1 MSDCDK
7 LEDAAIL
14 NLALV
19 VVNHATLSLT
29 KQSPV
34 NQMSTTQSIIAELE
48 DAIGNGPPEKRVET
62 LKRAADLFLREAERL
77 TESQIA
83 IFDNVLLHL
92 IKKIEAKAK
101 AELSR
106 RLAAVDKA
114 PIEVIRHLAQDD
126 DITVAEPVLAESTR
140 LTNDDLIAVA
150 KSKSQQHLLAITK
163 RSRLEE
169 SVTDVLTSRGNRE
182 VKYGLAGNNG
192 AQFSESGFAS
202 LVNSAEND
210 DDLTERIGLRVDLPP
225 RLLRRLL
232 SKATAAVRARLLA
245 AAPAETRDTIQQVL
259 LQISNEIYREIAP
272 ARDFSEALEII
283 NSMQKQGTLNEATL
297 LAFANAHSY
306 EETVAALGA
315 LCSTSV
321 ELLEPLITSTEGLLV
336 ACKAAKLSWAAV
348 KGLLE
353 GWILRQTVTVSELS
367 RAKDDY
373 YKLSEASAQRT
384 LGFWKA
390 RMQTT

>member
-1 MSDCDK
+1 
-7 LEDAAIL
+7 
-14 NLALV
+14 
-19 VVNHATLSLT
+19 
-29 KQSPV
+29 
-34 NQMSTTQSIIAELE
+34 MSTTQSIIAELE
-48 DAIGNGPPEKRVET
+48 DAIGNGSPEKRVET
-62 LKRAADLFLREAERL
+62 LGRATDLFLREAERL

-92 IKKIEAKAK
+92 IKKIETKVK

-126 DITVAEPVLAESTR
+126 DITVAEPVLAQSTR

-182 VKYGLAGNNG
+182 VKYELAGNNG
-192 AQFSESGFAS
+192 ARFSESGFTS
-202 LVNSAEND
+202 LLNSTEND

-245 AAPAETRDTIQQVL
+245 MAPAETRDIIQQVL
-259 LQISNEIYREIAP
+259 SQISNEIYREIAG
-272 ARDFSEALEII
+272 ARDFSQALETI
-283 NSMQKQGTLNEATL
+283 NSMQKQGALNEATL

-315 LCSTSV
+315 LCSTSI
-321 ELLEPLITSTEGLLV
+321 EFLEPLITSTEGLLV

-353 GWILRQTVTVSELS
+353 DWILRQTVTISELS
-367 RAKDDY
+367 KAKDDY

-384 LGFWKA
+384 LGFWKS